1 MLQVRR
7 LPGLFCFLVRLR
19 GFEPMRW
26 NSVKKTAQWAV
37 FRNSPEG
44 FSLRVRGARSAAR
57 NPLQATTI
65 SKARS
70 DERAFLLPLRDA
82 LATHFCHRFCL
93 LTPLSACFP
102 QKLFHILI
110 ALVPFASTA
119 FSRDFIDVFLA
130 FSRLG
135 SCFESQQK
143 NGLRSFIS

>member
-1 MLQVRR
+1 MAWSSSGLGRR
-7 LPGLFCFLVRLR
+7 PLKAEIG
-19 GFEPMRW
+19 G
-26 NSVKKTAQWAV
+26 S
-37 FRNSPEG
+37 
-44 FSLRVRGARSAAR
+44 

-70 DERAFLLPLRDA
+70 DERAFLFSLHDA

-110 ALVPFASTA
+110 ALVPFASTVI
-119 FSRDFIDVFLA
+119 SCDFIDVFLA

>member
-1 MLQVRR
+1 M
-7 LPGLFCFLVRLR
+7 
-19 GFEPMRW
+19 
-26 NSVKKTAQWAV
+26 
-37 FRNSPEG
+37 
-44 FSLRVRGARSAAR
+44 
-57 NPLQATTI
+57 I

-110 ALVPFASTA
+110 ALVPFASTVI
-119 FSRDFIDVFLA
+119 SCDFIDVFLA